1 MLLVS
6 ETGQMD
12 SFRPKSNNEKG
23 AFFVLPLDILKHA
36 RTLMFYISCK
46 SQRVVL
52 EELFI
57 YFCQLEGTKKLWRER
72 HRLN

>member
-1 MLLVS
+1 MS
-6 ETGQMD
+6 EIGQMD
-12 SFRPKSNNEKG
+12 SFRPKSNNEKS

-36 RTLMFYISCK
+36 QTVMYYISCK

-57 YFCQLEGTKKLWRER
+57 NFCQLEGTKKLWRER
-72 HRLN
+72 YRPNRPI

>member
-1 MLLVS
+1 MS

-12 SFRPKSNNEKG
+12 SFRPKSHNEKD

-57 YFCQLEGTKKLWRER
+57 YFCQLEGTKKLWREK
-72 HRLN
+72 HRPN